1 MTHLMFQNFLVHYFL
16 LHHHKSTCSETPVKS
31 MHAEVQLFY
40 SDIFLDNV
48 ELEFELKIS
57 INNFNKLMLKK

>member
-1 MTHLMFQNFLVHYFL
+1 
-16 LHHHKSTCSETPVKS
+16 